1 MHFRSDVD
9 DADVDADVEQVAV
22 LCSDL
27 DFARKMR
34 RRSAIV
40 IRGREEGFVMIQVCF
55 SANHTPKA
63 DASFMA
69 ICIWLPDIVSFCNA
83 AGNLCVEGIGKI
95 RKAESSMVR

>member
-1 MHFRSDVD
+1 VHFPGSGVNDG
-9 DADVDADVEQVAV
+9 DVEQVAV

-63 DASFMA
+63 DASYMA
-69 ICIWLPDIVSFCNA
+69 TGYRLVLQRRWKQW
-83 AGNLCVEGIGKI
+83 E
-95 RKAESSMVR
+95 